1 MNDLEHKSESE
12 LQELLDQTAAVLNN
26 KRETK
31 RREAILQI
39 QAIAEAAG
47 ISVSIRGEKK
57 KIDEQLDST
66 EKTYQHPD
74 KPNLR
79 WNGKNSVPRWMRDL
93 IASGREQSE
102 FEVVQASA
110 PA

>member
-1 MNDLEHKSESE
+1 MHELDHKSESE
-12 LQELLDQTAAVLNN
+12 LQELLDQTAAVLNH

-31 RREAILQI
+31 RREAIQQI

-47 ISVSIRGEKK
+47 ITLSIRGERK
-57 KIDEQLDST
+57 KIEEQSGST

-74 KPNLR
+74 KPNLS

-102 FEVVQASA
+102 FEVVQS
-110 PA
+110 PT